1 MDSLTLMQ
9 LRTIC
14 TNMDQLLLLLLFMKI
29 LLTTKVEFI
38 DMYLGVLWEDMQ
50 LKLLDGEKIIGL
62 LLTLGMK
69 LGEMVVYSKL
79 LLENVVLIVNAMLV

>member
-1 MDSLTLMQ
+1 MGSLMLMQ

-38 DMYLGVLWEDMQ
+38 DMYLEVLWEDMQ

-62 LLTLGMK
+62 SLTLGMK